1 VIPAGVRVG
10 RAPRLRRDRHVS
22 GSRRVGL
29 LSVPRPDLS
38 PEMVPDMVMASSLSL
53 PIPAPRSALR
63 QDVRVSRALL
73 ARLVDTTTA
82 AHAAGLKSFGLLLA
96 DPHDPDFP
104 FVATDVAFFDPNRNR
119 RNDPGLR
126 SAFEA
131 QGEYF
136 RAYDDAGFVADSA
149 ELLQLYRRLDECNL
163 EAVALFHVHRRQ
175 PANFSLIDF
184 RLHNPAYAW
193 HLIISLRDPAHPVLQ
208 PFAVRKDPT
217 AEFGISDQ
225 DHNEGSEQT
234 YTGPEVTPLRLVV
247 HAPDDAVSRQ
257 ASPGFLGA
265 AER

>member
-1 VIPAGVRVG
+1 
-10 RAPRLRRDRHVS
+10 
-22 GSRRVGL
+22 
-29 LSVPRPDLS
+29 
-38 PEMVPDMVMASSLSL
+38 MVPDMVMASSLSL
-53 PIPAPRSALR
+53 PIPAPRSAFR

>member
-1 VIPAGVRVG
+1 
-10 RAPRLRRDRHVS
+10 
-22 GSRRVGL
+22 
-29 LSVPRPDLS
+29 
-38 PEMVPDMVMASSLSL
+38 
-53 PIPAPRSALR
+53 
-63 QDVRVSRALL
+63 VSRALL
-73 ARLVDTTTA
+73 ARLLDTTTA

>member
-1 VIPAGVRVG
+1 
-10 RAPRLRRDRHVS
+10 
-22 GSRRVGL
+22 
-29 LSVPRPDLS
+29 
-38 PEMVPDMVMASSLSL
+38 MVPDMVMASSLSL
-53 PIPAPRSALR
+53 PIPAPRSAFR

-73 ARLVDTTTA
+73 ARLLDTTTA

-257 ASPGFLGA
+257 ASPGFLSA

>member
-1 VIPAGVRVG
+1 
-10 RAPRLRRDRHVS
+10 
-22 GSRRVGL
+22 
-29 LSVPRPDLS
+29 
-38 PEMVPDMVMASSLSL
+38 MVPDMVMASSLSL

-73 ARLVDTTTA
+73 ARLLDTTA
-82 AHAAGLKSFGLLLA
+82 AAHGAGLKSFGLLLA

-257 ASPGFLGA
+257 ASPGFLSA